1 MNYCSIEDAWKN
13 TDFISDQF
21 KIYENPYEK
30 KNIIENFESNDF
42 QKVNY
47 EAPKYEAPKQT
58 HVAPKHVCTFTCD
71 NFWEHLNTCQTCRMK
86 VRQRF
91 SSKIIENIQN
101 IILDNKDNVLLVL
114 IIIFILVFFNLLI
127 SMFRK

>member
-47 EAPKYEAPKQT
+47 EAPTLE
-58 HVAPKHVCTFTCD
+58 VPKHVCTFTCD
-71 NFWEHLNTCQTCRMK
+71 NFWEHLNTCQACRMK
-86 VRQRF
+86 IRQRF
-91 SSKIIENIQN
+91 SSKIVENIQN

-114 IIIFILVFFNLLI
+114 IIMFILIFFNLLI
-127 SMFRK
+127 SIFRK